1 MDDNDIFSS
10 SEPFD
15 NDDEIAEE
23 NNSIDLNSFSSGA
36 VDKERKKR
44 TKKKRK
50 KEKVIKYVLTVIL
63 IGIITFSMVVGTFL
77 VYVFTM
83 VDGTMEQDLNNL
95 ELNFTTT
102 IFVKGDNEDWV
113 EYQRLHGEYNRIWT
127 AYNEEAAKAEDHSQ

>member
-113 EYQRLHGEYNRIWT
+113 EYQRLHGEYN
-127 AYNEEAAKAEDHSQ
+127 